1 MADEKPTLYLVDGS
15 GYIYRAF
22 YALPQLNTSRGTPTN
37 AVYGFVRM
45 LVKLLKDAR
54 PSHVAVVFD
63 SPKKGFRKDLFESY
77 KATRVATPSDL
88 IAQIPFI
95 HRMVDAFRIQ
105 SLTIDGYE
113 ADDVIATLAL
123 QAAREKFAVVIVTAD
138 KDFMQLLSPGI
149 TLWDTMRDKRT
160 GAREV
165 RERFGVEPRA
175 LVDVMA
181 LMGDAIDNVKGI
193 PGVGEKTA
201 SALIAKFGSLDEL
214 LGNLDRLEQSDIRG
228 AKKLRGLIEE
238 HREGALLAR
247 RLVKLATEVP
257 LEVGPSQLD
266 YRGIDEK
273 AAAELMRE
281 LEFTSLIRE
290 LAPSEAQLPQAASA
304 EIAVGGD
311 ELGAA
316 LEALRAAPRIALNL
330 SRDSNGAELLK
341 LKGENDERTFAIG
354 PEQIGATAELLEGS
368 GQPKACHDLKR
379 HLTALR
385 RLGIKL
391 GGADFDT
398 MIAGFLV
405 NPGRPE
411 PSLDDLYHEYL
422 APLGGR
428 APGGSEPQLVETLRQ
443 VLQERLEENQLAP
456 LFHDIELPIA
466 AVLTEMEAAGVG
478 IDADALRAMS
488 REFSEQ
494 LSRLERECYE
504 LAGREFNLNSPIQL
518 RDILF
523 THLQLPTK
531 GLKKT
536 KSGFSTD
543 VDVLTK
549 LAAVH
554 PLPRKLLEYRG
565 LSKLK
570 STYIDAIPAL
580 IDPKTGRIHT
590 SFHQALTA
598 TGRLSSTEPNLQN
611 IPTRNEE
618 GRRIR
623 RAFVARP
630 GWLLLSAD
638 YSQIELR
645 VLAHLS
651 GDPTLIEAFTRGEDI
666 HLRTAT
672 EVLGVKADAVDAEA
686 RRLAKVINFGIIYGM
701 GPQRLAG
708 ELGISLKEASDYIRR
723 YFERLPGVNAYFEQ
737 TLRQAREQG
746 YVVTMFGRR
755 RYLPELRA
763 AEGGAR
769 AQAERIAINT
779 PLQGTAADL
788 IKIAMIR
795 LHRLLAGRA
804 SKPQMLL
811 QVHDELLFE
820 VGEDEAKGFSQLV
833 KGEMEAVAPL
843 RVPLVVETKAGPN
856 WAEMSPRF

>member
-1 MADEKPTLYLVDGS
+1 MAESRSTLYLVDGS
-15 GYIYRAF
+15 GYIFRAF
-22 YALPQLNTSRGTPTN
+22 YALPQLNNSRGTPTN

-77 KATRVATPSDL
+77 KATRVSPPSDL
-88 IAQIPFI
+88 VAQIPFI

-138 KDFMQLLSPGI
+138 KDFMQLVSPSI

-175 LVDVMA
+175 VVDVMA
-181 LMGDAIDNVKGI
+181 LMGDSIDNIKGV

-201 SALIAKFGSLDEL
+201 SALIAKFGSVDEL
-214 LGNLDRLEQSDIRG
+214 LAHPDRLEQSDIRG

-238 HREGALLAR
+238 HRQDVVLAR
-247 RLVKLATEVP
+247 QLVKLATEVP
-257 LEVGPSQLD
+257 LAVGPAD
-266 YRGIDEK
+266 FGYRGIDEK
-273 AAAELMRE
+273 AAAALMRE

-290 LAPSEAQLPQAASA
+290 LAPSEVKLPQAAAA
-304 EIAVGGD
+304 EIAVGGA
-311 ELGAA
+311 EIPA
-316 LEALRAAPRIALNL
+316 LLETLRAAPRIALNL
-330 SRDSNGAELLK
+330 SQDANGAEVLK
-341 LKGENDERTFAIG
+341 LKGENDERTFAIAAS
-354 PEQIGATAELLEGS
+354 EIGAVAELLS
-368 GQPKACHDLKR
+368 ASKPPKACHDLKT
-379 HLTALR
+379 HLA
-385 RLGIKL
+385 RLKTLGVDL
-391 GGADFDT
+391 GGVDFDT
-398 MIAGFLV
+398 MLAGFLV
-405 NPGRPE
+405 NPGRAE
-411 PSLDDLYHEYL
+411 PSLDDLYHEHL

-428 APGGSEPQLVETLRQ
+428 AGGGSEPQLVETLRQ
-443 VLQERLEENQLAP
+443 VLEERLKENQLGS
-456 LFHDIELPIA
+456 LFRDIELPLA
-466 AVLTEMEAAGVG
+466 SVLAEMEAVGIG
-478 IDADALRAMS
+478 IDASALKSMS
-488 REFSEQ
+488 AEFSEQ
-494 LSRLERECYE
+494 LNRLERECYE
-504 LAGREFNLNSPIQL
+504 LAGKEFNLNSPIQL
-518 RDILF
+518 RDVLF
-523 THLQLPTK
+523 AHLKLPTK

-536 KSGFSTD
+536 KSGVSTD

-549 LAAVH
+549 LAAIH

-565 LSKLK
+565 LAKLK
-570 STYIDAIPAL
+570 STYIDALPAL
-580 IDPKTGRIHT
+580 IDPKSGRIHT
-590 SFHQALTA
+590 SFHQALTS
-598 TGRLSSTEPNLQN
+598 TGRLSSTDPNLQN

-630 GWLLLSAD
+630 GALLLSAD

-651 GDPTLIEAFTRGEDI
+651 GDPTLIDAFSRGEDI
-666 HLRTAT
+666 HARTAA
-672 EVLGVKADAVDAEA
+672 EVLGVKADSVDAEA

-708 ELGISLKEASDYIRR
+708 ELSISLSEASDYIKR
-723 YFERLPGVNAYFEQ
+723 YFERLPGVSKYLEQ
-737 TLRQAREQG
+737 VMRQAREQG
-746 YVVTMFGRR
+746 YVATMFGRR
-755 RYLPELRA
+755 RYLPELHS

-769 AQAERIAINT
+769 SQAERIAINT

-788 IKIAMIR
+788 IKIAMVR
-795 LHRLLAGRA
+795 LHRLIMEEA
-804 SKPQMLL
+804 SKPKMLL

-820 VGEDEAKGFSQLV
+820 VGEDEAKVFSSMV
-833 KGEMEAVAPL
+833 KREMETVAPM

-856 WAEMSPRF
+856 WAEMVPGF